1 MINECKVS
9 EKNDNTVELET
20 LEKSIA
26 RLQKRIDKF
35 NVMYADDTISKEEY
49 LRYVSVAK
57 REREALEESKNR
69 IIEDSKGMQE
79 SELDIEVV
87 RTKLSEYLSLK
98 DNMVDRNILN
108 RLVKTIYNREGNEFV
123 WVMNFSNLE
132 IVDKPERIEKFSEEY
147 R

>member
-1 MINECKVS
+1 MS
-9 EKNDNTVELET
+9 
-20 LEKSIA
+20 S
-26 RLQKRIDKF
+26 F
-35 NVMYADDTISKEEY
+35 SKEEY

-57 REREALEESKNR
+57 REREELEESKNR

-147 R
+147 RQYLKDD

>member
-1 MINECKVS
+1 MINECKVA

-57 REREALEESKNR
+57 REREELEESKNR

-108 RLVKTIYNREGNEFV
+108 RLVKTIYNREGNDFV

>member
-1 MINECKVS
+1 MSNECKVA

-57 REREALEESKNR
+57 REREEREESKNR